1 MELEEEDRVTYER
14 HHKLCTSL
22 NMNKAVADVAW
33 KSYLGMK
40 QNYTLEGDQLHWL
53 CCALY
58 VACRRS
64 QTPTLGN
71 PPIFIEGNLVSL
83 TRLLRQCNLSLI
95 HFFKKCRKWTDM
107 ANLPKEFRSKFDH
120 LERKYEVSKVI
131 FIRYKQMFL
140 DIFNEPTPEIYQ
152 HKSKK
157 PRNFP
162 CSTSRLFNFCWTL
175 YITIKGSFTAVAVD
189 LVSSYHL
196 LLACCDL
203 MYSNALLANR
213 KDLLNPN
220 FEGLPPDYNSPSY
233 SPPAEA
239 NSIIDVLCKKHDGIS
254 VEVKGVQRYCWK
266 NHVNELFEKKILK
279 GNAEA
284 GFTSLL
290 DPLYFES
297 NFKEIN
303 KVYDKYTLS
312 VGEFDE
318 RIFLSD
324 EANEDIGTLEN
335 SDAEAGKKNS
345 QPDSGGRPLAPP
357 SPLTCKKWLKN
368 DDKDNNNQ
376 GTVLSTA
383 TQGVN
388 RLKSLLEGREAHPSE
403 VIYEFY
409 ASCEENPEDKIE
421 AVVNDLGT
429 KFCAAYNQPAD
440 DSSATIFYEDKLLLA
455 KKLFYKLLENIL
467 LYEKKVKPDVNLNAV
482 LGQNIVHQCL
492 FACSLEIIIYT
503 YNSQKSFP
511 WILTALNIES
521 YCFYKVIEM
530 VLRTEDQFPRATVK
544 HLSMVE
550 ENILETLVWQST
562 SPLWVALKNDA
573 SMPIPKCEDVL
584 LPSQIMD
591 ESNTSQNTY
600 AVNASV
606 QRLSNSNPSPG
617 ASLSERFNSPV
628 VPRQG
633 DTSVRVLRPGQ
644 SVLQNNYGGPRN
656 STVRSNSVKEEVS
669 EEKPK
674 RTGSLCIFFRKF
686 YSLSSVR
693 MQDLCTK
700 LGIKDIGLMK
710 KIWTCFEY
718 CIVHHIELMQDRHL
732 DQILMCSIYV
742 ICKVAHTDFEPT
754 ERSFME
760 IMKCYR
766 FQPQAAS
773 HVYRSVLLTK
783 TVPNNNEN
791 ATKGNG
797 VPTVPLTP
805 SALAGTSTSY
815 DNQERGDLIKFY
827 NSVYVATV
835 QSFVNRFRSNQ
846 QSDINLQ
853 LLSPIPRGRST
864 PKSPMRRVSQ
874 KHPVFIVSQKHAVYI
889 RPMDSSVN
897 ISSGSQSLTY
907 CVNRSPA
914 KDLRA
919 INDMIN
925 ESGILVKRNLSD
937 FVDGAPQALSRN
949 VNSSKRRIQNVI
961 EDRRGEA
968 V

>member
-1 MELEEEDRVTYER
+1 MELEEEDQVTYER

-22 NMNKAVADVAW
+22 NMDKAAADDAW

-95 HFFKKCRKWTDM
+95 QFFKKCKKWADM

-162 CSTSRLFNFCWTL
+162 CSSSRLFNFCWTL

-213 KDLLNPN
+213 KDLLNPK
-220 FEGLPPDYNSPSY
+220 FEG
-233 SPPAEA
+233 
-239 NSIIDVLCKKHDGIS
+239 
-254 VEVKGVQRYCWK
+254 
-266 NHVNELFEKKILK
+266 
-279 GNAEA
+279 NADA

-324 EANEDIGTLEN
+324 EANEDIGTLDNMDGDE
-335 SDAEAGKKNS
+335 GKKNS
-345 QPDSGGRPLAPP
+345 QSESKSLAPP
-357 SPLTCKKWLKN
+357 SPLTGKKWLKN
-368 DDKDNNNQ
+368 DERETSTSQN
-376 GTVLSTA
+376 TALSTA
-383 TQGVN
+383 TQAIN
-388 RLKSLLEGREAHPSE
+388 RLKTILEGRQAHPSE
-403 VIYEFY
+403 KLYEIY
-409 ASCEENPEDKIE
+409 ATCEENPEEKIDFI
-421 AVVNDLGT
+421 VNELGK
-429 KFCAAYNQPAD
+429 KFGEAYNQPNDHTPAI
-440 DSSATIFYEDKLLLA
+440 IFYDDKLVLA

-467 LYEKKVKPDVNLNAV
+467 LYEKKIKPDVNLNV
-482 LGQNIVHQCL
+482 RSQNIVHQCL

-511 WILTALNIES
+511 WILNALNIES
-521 YCFYKVIEM
+521 YYFYKVIEM
-530 VLRTEDQFPRATVK
+530 VLRTEDQLPRVIVK
-544 HLSMVE
+544 YLSMVE
-550 ENILETLVWQST
+550 ENILETLVWQNS
-562 SPLWVALKNDA
+562 SPLWIALKNE
-573 SMPIPKCEDVL
+573 STTIPKCEDVL

-591 ESNTSQNTY
+591 ESHS
-600 AVNASV
+600 
-606 QRLSNSNPSPG
+606 
-617 ASLSERFNSPV
+617 
-628 VPRQG
+628 
-633 DTSVRVLRPGQ
+633 
-644 SVLQNNYGGPRN
+644 QNNYVLN
-656 STVRSNSVKEEVS
+656 AS
-669 EEKPK
+669 EKPK
-674 RTGSLCIFFRKF
+674 RTGSLSIFFRKF

-693 MQDLCTK
+693 MQDLCVK
-700 LGIKDIGLMK
+700 LGIKDISLMK
-710 KIWTCFEY
+710 KIWTCFEH

-742 ICKVAHTDFEPT
+742 ICKFEPT

-773 HVYRSVLLTK
+773 HVYRSVLLSK
-783 TVPNNNEN
+783 TALGKFFKRNNEN
-791 ATKGNG
+791 SNKGNG
-797 VPTVPLTP
+797 ISSVPLTP
-805 SALAGTSTSY
+805 NNLAGTSTSY

-846 QSDINLQ
+846 QSDVSLQ
-853 LLSPIPRGRST
+853 LLSPIPKGRST
-864 PKSPMRRVSQ
+864 SKSPMRRVSQ
-874 KHPVFIVSQKHAVYI
+874 KHPVFIVSQKHSVYV
-889 RPMDSSVN
+889 RPLDTSFN
-897 ISSGSQSLTY
+897 LSSGSQALTY

-925 ESGILVKRNLSD
+925 DSGIMVKRNLTD
-937 FVDGAPQALSRN
+937 FTDGVTTGISRN

-961 EDRRGEA
+961 DDRRGESL
-968 V
+968 